1 MTTTAWFHCF
11 NGIAGDMALGS
22 LVDAG
27 ADEAAVRQL
36 LDRLPVEGW
45 TLDVAPVM
53 RGGIAA
59 THAVVRGSD
68 DGTERTHRDIVE
80 LIRRA
85 ALPARVEARALE
97 TFAALA
103 AVEGR
108 LHRHAPADVH
118 FHEVGGIDA
127 IVDIVG
133 TCAALE
139 VLGIDEIRSSPVAVG
154 LGTVRAAHGQ
164 LPNPA
169 PAALELLRGAPVRGV
184 EIDLELTTPTGAA
197 LLAALA
203 RGFGALPAL
212 TIASVG
218 YGAGTRDL
226 PGRPNVVQVVI
237 GESLA
242 AESNDS
248 GQPVMQ
254 LEANVDDAT
263 GEVLAHTVDTL
274 LRAGA
279 HDAWVT
285 PIVMKKGRPAHT
297 VHVLCDIALL
307 AKMRELLISETGT
320 LGVRAAHLDRWP
332 QARRTITVDVD
343 GHAVRLKISAARVKV
358 EHDDAR
364 AAAQALGLPLR
375 DVLHRAEELGRDAGR
390 A

>member
-11 NGIAGDMALGS
+11 NGIAGDMALGA
-22 LVDAG
+22 LLDAG
-27 ADEAAVRQL
+27 ADEGAVRHL
-36 LDRLPVEGW
+36 LGRLPVDDW
-45 TLDVAPVM
+45 TLDVEPVT

-59 THAVVRGSD
+59 TRAVVTATDSAV
-68 DGTERTHRDIVE
+68 ERDYSVIVD

-85 ALPARVEARALE
+85 ELPARVETRALA

-103 AVEGR
+103 VVEGR
-108 LHRHAPADVH
+108 IHRRDPAHVH

-127 IVDIVG
+127 IIDIVG

-139 VLGIDEIRSSPVAVG
+139 VLGVDDVRSSPVAMG
-154 LGTVRAAHGQ
+154 TGTVRAAHGE

-169 PAALELLRGAPVRGV
+169 PAALELLIGRPVRGV

-203 RGFGALPAL
+203 SGFGALPAL

-218 YGAGTRDL
+218 YGAGGREL
-226 PGRPNVVQVVI
+226 PGRPNVTQVVV
-237 GESLA
+237 GDTVA
-242 AESNDS
+242 VGADDG

-263 GEVLAHTVDTL
+263 GEVLAHTIDAL
-274 LRAGA
+274 LHAGA
-279 HDAWVT
+279 HDAWIT

-297 VHVLCDIALL
+297 VHALCDATRLGAL
-307 AKMRELLISETGT
+307 RDVLINETGT
-320 LGVRAAHLDRWP
+320 LGVRATRLDRWP

-343 GHAVRLKISAARVKV
+343 GQAVRLKISASRVKV

-364 AAAQALGLPLR
+364 AAALALGVPLR
-375 DVLHRAEELGRDAGR
+375 DVLHRAEQLGRA
-390 A
+390 AEPS

>member
-11 NGIAGDMALGS
+11 NGIAGDMALGA
-22 LVDAG
+22 LLDAG
-27 ADEAAVRQL
+27 AGETAVRQL
-36 LDRLPVEGW
+36 LRRLPLDGW
-45 TLDVAPVM
+45 TLEVEPVT

-59 THAVVRGSD
+59 THAVVKATDNGV
-68 DGTERTHRDIVE
+68 ERTHRTIVDLVE
-80 LIRRA
+80 RA
-85 ALPARVEARALE
+85 ALPARVERRALA

-103 AVEGR
+103 EVEGR
-108 LHRHAPADVH
+108 LHRHDPADVH

-139 VLGIDEIRSSPVAVG
+139 VLGIDDVRSSPVAMG
-154 LGTVRAAHGQ
+154 MGTVRAAHGE

-203 RGFGALPAL
+203 SGFGAMPAL

-226 PGRPNVVQVVI
+226 AGRPNVTQVVVGDTAAI
-237 GESLA
+237 GADE
-242 AESNDS
+242 S

-263 GEVLAHTVDTL
+263 GEVLAHTVDAL

-279 HDAWVT
+279 HDAWIT
-285 PIVMKKGRPAHT
+285 AIVMKKGRPAHT
-297 VHVLCDIALL
+297 VHVLCDPTRLGAL
-307 AKMRELLISETGT
+307 RDVLISETGT
-320 LGVRAAHLDRWP
+320 LGVRAARLDRGP
-332 QARRTITVDVD
+332 QARRTLTVDVD
-343 GHAVRLKISAARVKV
+343 GHAVRLKISASRVKV

-364 AAAQALGLPLR
+364 AAAAALGVPLR
-375 DVLHRAEELGRDAGR
+375 DVLHRAEQLGRAAGQP
-390 A
+390 

>member
-11 NGIAGDMALGS
+11 NGIAGDMALGA
-22 LVDAG
+22 LLDAG
-27 ADEAAVRQL
+27 ADETAVRRL
-36 LDRLPVEGW
+36 LGRLPIDGW
-45 TLDVAPVM
+45 TLDVEPVT

-59 THAVVRGSD
+59 THAIVKAADNGI
-68 DGTERTHRDIVE
+68 ERTHRTIVE
-80 LIRRA
+80 LIGRA
-85 ALPARVEARALE
+85 GLPARVETRALA

-103 AVEGR
+103 EVEGR
-108 LHRHAPADVH
+108 LHRHDPADVH

-139 VLGIDEIRSSPVAVG
+139 VLGVDDVRSSPVAMG
-154 LGTVRAAHGQ
+154 MGTVRAAHGE

-203 RGFGALPAL
+203 SGFGPLPAL

-218 YGAGTRDL
+218 YGAGSRDL
-226 PGRPNVVQVVI
+226 AGRPNVTQVVVGDTSPI
-237 GESLA
+237 A
-242 AESNDS
+242 ADS

-263 GEVLAHTVDTL
+263 GEVLAHAVDAL
-274 LRAGA
+274 LQAGA
-279 HDAWVT
+279 HDAWIT

-297 VHVLCDIALL
+297 VHVLCDSTRLGAL
-307 AKMRELLISETGT
+307 REVLINETGT
-320 LGVRAAHLDRWP
+320 LGVRAARLDRWP
-332 QARRTITVDVD
+332 QARRTMTVDVD
-343 GHAVRLKISAARVKV
+343 GHAVRLKISASRVKV
-358 EHDDAR
+358 EHDDAL
-364 AAAQALGLPLR
+364 AAANALGIPLR
-375 DVLHRAEELGRDAGR
+375 DVLHRAEQLGRAGEPT
-390 A
+390 